1 MTENDRLQCKLLAVL
16 LEYPDPL
23 WSTALADLDGVADMV
38 VDERR
43 RIPLRKFLAYAG
55 TTPLIRLQESYT
67 SAFDLDPATDLHLTY
82 HLVGD
87 SEDRGKALAG
97 LLWVYHREGYD
108 AAVGELP
115 DYLPLM
121 LEFLSLCPE
130 PEDASLLWSCLGTVA
145 ALAERLERNRHPYA
159 ELLGV
164 AADILQSHQMGIPS
178 DTISK
183 EV

>member
-1 MTENDRLQCKLLAVL
+1 MTENDRLQCKLLAAL
-16 LEYPDPL
+16 LEYPDPE
-23 WSTALADLDGVADMV
+23 WSAALADLDGVVDMV

-43 RIPLRKFLAYAG
+43 RSPLRKFLAYAG
-55 TTPLIRLQESYT
+55 TTPLIRLQERYT
-67 SAFDLDPATDLHLTY
+67 SAFDLDPATGLNLTY
-82 HLVGD
+82 HLMGD

-145 ALAERLERNRHPYA
+145 TLAERLEQNRHPYA
-159 ELLGV
+159 GLLGV
-164 AADILQSHQMGIPS
+164 AADILRPHVGIPS
-178 DTISK
+178 DKISK